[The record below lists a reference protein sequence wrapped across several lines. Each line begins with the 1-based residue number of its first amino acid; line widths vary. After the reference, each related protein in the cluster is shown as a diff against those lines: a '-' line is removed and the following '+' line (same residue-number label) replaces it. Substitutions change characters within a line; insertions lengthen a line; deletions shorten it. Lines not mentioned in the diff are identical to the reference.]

1 MPTHALESLTGRY
14 SVGGFIG
21 VLEARSRCS
30 GISAAAD
37 STSPFFLCLQS
48 PDCISFFF
56 LGSVFSYHFV
66 STCKLMTVGIHPP
79 ITINMTFLCMPA
91 VSSWAR
97 YILVFRLL
105 SFHGRQG
112 DASSRP
118 FLSLTTFLCWTYPM
132 CFLCVFG
139 CSLSWCHPWQSQF
152 IASPFGQRHQRDNSA
167 TAPEAGEEYP
177 PPRSHSVALALFSWI
192 ISSAIVNISWIL
204 SSLTSLSI
212 LTQHSPV
219 LVRSSPLAFT
229 RSVMFCLSSSDVYL

>member
-1 MPTHALESLTGRY
+1 MPTHALESLTGHY

-30 GISAAAD
+30 GISAAAG
-37 STSPFFLCLQS
+37 STSRFFLCLQS

-66 STCKLMTVGIHPP
+66 STCKLMTAGIHPP

-97 YILVFRLL
+97 YILVFLLL

-118 FLSLTTFLCWTYPM
+118 FLSLTTFLCWAYPM
-132 CFLCVFG
+132 CFFVCLAALCPGVIHG
-139 CSLSWCHPWQSQF
+139 SPNSLPAPSVRGIRGTILPLPRGW
-152 IASPFGQRHQRDNSA
+152 GKNNSA
-167 TAPEAGEEYP
+167 
-177 PPRSHSVALALFSWI
+177 
-192 ISSAIVNISWIL
+192 
-204 SSLTSLSI
+204 
-212 LTQHSPV
+212 
-219 LVRSSPLAFT
+219 
-229 RSVMFCLSSSDVYL
+229 SSSFCGSRLVLLDNLVNYRE

>member
-1 MPTHALESLTGRY
+1 M
-14 SVGGFIG
+14 
-21 VLEARSRCS
+21 EARSRCS
-30 GISAAAD
+30 EISAAAD

-66 STCKLMTVGIHPP
+66 STCKLMTAGIHPP

-112 DASSRP
+112 GRFIAAFS
-118 FLSLTTFLCWTYPM
+118 FLDNFFVLDIPPCVF
-132 CFLCVFG
+132 CVFG
-139 CSLSWCHPWQSQF
+139 CSLSWYHPWQSQF

-167 TAPEAGEEYP
+167 TTPEAGEEYP
-177 PPRSHSVALALFSWI
+177 A
-192 ISSAIVNISWIL
+192 
-204 SSLTSLSI
+204 
-212 LTQHSPV
+212 
-219 LVRSSPLAFT
+219 
-229 RSVMFCLSSSDVYL
+229 SSSFCGSRLVLLDNLVSYREYLMDSLVADIFVHIDTA

>member
-1 MPTHALESLTGRY
+1 MPTHALESLTGHY

-66 STCKLMTVGIHPP
+66 STCKLMTAGIHPP

-112 DASSRP
+112 GRFIAAFS
-118 FLSLTTFLCWTYPM
+118 FLDNFFVLDIPPCVF
-132 CFLCVFG
+132 CVFG
-139 CSLSWCHPWQSQF
+139 CSLSWYHPWQSQF

-167 TAPEAGEEYP
+167 TAPEAGGKKNP
-177 PPRSHSVALALFSWI
+177 A
-192 ISSAIVNISWIL
+192 
-204 SSLTSLSI
+204 
-212 LTQHSPV
+212 
-219 LVRSSPLAFT
+219 
-229 RSVMFCLSSSDVYL
+229 SSSFCGSRLVLLDNLVSYREYLMDSLVADIFVHIDTA

>member
-1 MPTHALESLTGRY
+1 
-14 SVGGFIG
+14 
-21 VLEARSRCS
+21 
-30 GISAAAD
+30 
-37 STSPFFLCLQS
+37 
-48 PDCISFFF
+48 
-56 LGSVFSYHFV
+56 
-66 STCKLMTVGIHPP
+66 MTAGIHIP

-91 VSSWAR
+91 LSSWAR

-112 DASSRP
+112 GRFIAAFS
-118 FLSLTTFLCWTYPM
+118 FLDNFFVLGIPHVF
-132 CFLCVFG
+132 FVFG

-152 IASPFGQRHQRDNSA
+152 IASPFGQRHRWISL
-167 TAPEAGEEYP
+167 PL
-177 PPRSHSVALALFSWI
+177 PPRLGGRITPPRPHSVALALFSWI

-229 RSVMFCLSSSDVYL
+229 RSVMFCQSSSDVYL

>member
-1 MPTHALESLTGRY
+1 M
-14 SVGGFIG
+14 
-21 VLEARSRCS
+21 EARSRCS
-30 GISAAAD
+30 EISAAAD

-66 STCKLMTVGIHPP
+66 STCKLMTAGIHPP

-112 DASSRP
+112 GRFIAAFS
-118 FLSLTTFLCWTYPM
+118 FLDNFFVLDIPPCVF
-132 CFLCVFG
+132 CVFG
-139 CSLSWCHPWQSQF
+139 CSLSWYHPWQSQF

-167 TAPEAGEEYP
+167 TAPEAGGKNNP
-177 PPRSHSVALALFSWI
+177 A
-192 ISSAIVNISWIL
+192 
-204 SSLTSLSI
+204 
-212 LTQHSPV
+212 
-219 LVRSSPLAFT
+219 
-229 RSVMFCLSSSDVYL
+229 SSSFCGSRLVLHDNLVSYREYLIDSLVADIFVHIDTA